1 MKVIG
6 ITSGNYKDKP
16 SRDRRGLHLEDVC
29 DLYIDN
35 YVPHGDAVVEIED
48 GGVKAGPVSSIA
60 AFFIA
65 NSMTLAACEHMR
77 ARGEQPPVY
86 KSGNVD
92 GGDGYNEDI
101 VKKYICRIK
110 HL

>member
-1 MKVIG
+1 M
-6 ITSGNYKDKP
+6 
-16 SRDRRGLHLEDVC
+16 C

-60 AFFIA
+60 AFIA

-77 ARGEQPPVY
+77 APGANTA
-86 KSGNVD
+86 G
-92 GGDGYNEDI
+92 I
-101 VKKYICRIK
+101 
-110 HL
+110 